1 MAQSAIEAMNSQ
13 PRNRETLR
21 LNVVFAYSSVPIAVS
36 IHRIFVQISRYQLC
50 MHLERLT
57 SVFPWLGSLANVNN
71 SRFSKLIYRN
81 PIMPILSSQSI
92 GILCLIGAV
101 ALFSGNDTIIK
112 WLSPHYALH
121 EIMLLR
127 SMVALSITIVIM
139 QFEGRSESGMHILHT
154 RRPWLL
160 GIRALLF
167 FLSNMLFF
175 LGASTMPLADAVSIF
190 FAAPIFICLLSQPLL
205 GESVGPWR
213 WFAISLG
220 MIGVIIMLRPGQ
232 DGISWATLLPLGAA
246 MTYALTQLLTRR
258 LGATESASSLAFYVQ
273 IMFIVICVTSGLIM
287 GDGRFFQGSNPA
299 LDFLFRAW
307 RWPQPE
313 HLGIILL
320 CGCLVGFGMFLLI
333 QAYRIASASAIA
345 PFEYLGMPF
354 AVFWGF
360 QIWGDWP
367 DTTTLVGSVLIISAG
382 AIIIIREN
390 RLRPSLN

>member
-1 MAQSAIEAMNSQ
+1 MHNLDKMKLFGLASYSPIPMSQ
-13 PRNRETLR
+13 M
-21 LNVVFAYSSVPIAVS
+21 AVS
-36 IHRIFVQISRYQLC
+36 SAGSFVQISYTEYFTMTDL
-50 MHLERLT
+50 HEIFGLGV
-57 SVFPWLGSLANVNN
+57 SANANNPW
-71 SRFSKLIYRN
+71 FSKLTHSN
-81 PIMPILSSQSI
+81 PIMPNLSAQSI
-92 GILCLIGAV
+92 GMLCLVGAV

-127 SMVALSITIVIM
+127 SMVALPITVVIM
-139 QFEGRSESGMHILHT
+139 QFEGRSDRGTHILRT

-167 FLSNMLFF
+167 FMANMLFF
-175 LGASTMPLADAVSIF
+175 LGASIMPLADAVSIF
-190 FAAPIFICLLSQPLL
+190 FAAPIFICLLFQPLL

-213 WFAISLG
+213 WFAITLG
-220 MIGVIIMLRPGQ
+220 MIGVIIMMRPGQ
-232 DGISWATLLPLGAA
+232 GGISWATLLPLGAA

-273 IMFIVICVTSGLIM
+273 VMFIVICITSGLIM
-287 GDGRFFQGSNPA
+287 GDGRFFQGNNPA

-307 RWPQPE
+307 RWPQTE

-320 CGCLVGFGMFLLI
+320 CGCLVAFGMFLLI

-354 AVFWGF
+354 AVFWGY

-367 DTTTLVGSVLIISAG
+367 DTTTLVGSILIISAG
-382 AIIIIREN
+382 TIIIIREN
-390 RLRPSLN
+390 RIKSSPN